1 MLFSCASAS
10 QTDNRHLVVPH
21 CRRYYWSR
29 GSTLHFEIPKW
40 LFTKSTLSLKKEYK
54 NKITEKCQIHPETR
68 PYNTLA
74 TQCLGT
80 VYLIISVILTGLIL
94 NLLYQGCFILFCQNI
109 ALFYSQKHTNMT
121 QTHWEH
127 KSIWKKKKK
136 KSEIQEYLGCTEPA
150 VLAHEAHPAHIL
162 VPIFSLSA
170 QLLCAFIDQ
179 AVIYSSIIKS
189 RIQPTASCKHK
200 GLWLGLYLS
209 TSSTSLTG
217 FFL

>member
-136 KSEIQEYLGCTEPA
+136 KWDSGIFRVHRACSFGTWSSSSPYIGSNIFLVCTASLCLYWPGCD
-150 VLAHEAHPAHIL
+150 LQQYNQIKNPAHSKL
-162 VPIFSLSA
+162 QA
-170 QLLCAFIDQ
+170 QRA
-179 AVIYSSIIKS
+179 
-189 RIQPTASCKHK
+189 
-200 GLWLGLYLS
+200 
-209 TSSTSLTG
+209 LTRSVSQHI
-217 FFL
+217 